1 QTAVAVPVASTC
13 EASAWTGP
21 TLTPHTLATT
31 LAATPT
37 STSRATL
44 TLPTLTLTRPSCVV
58 VAAAAGPA
66 AAPASSAEAETA
78 ASILFVRDMEL
89 PLVWW
94 CGSKAGRRC
103 NGAGPASHAAVVA
116 ATAWSPPASST
127 HRRAA
132 RTALPGLARPA
143 VSRVQQ
149 RTHRM
154 TGHRVLIEHNSRCVA
169 PCDSYPQQR
178 RLPGTRGCR
187 GCQRDNAAC
196 STRRAI
202 GAAAA
207 PPAPA
212 PTSITPTA

>member
-21 TLTPHTLATT
+21 TLTPHTLATR

-66 AAPASSAEAETA
+66 AAPASSAEVETA

-94 CGSKAGRRC
+94 CGPKAGRRW
-103 NGAGPASHAAVVA
+103 NGAGPASHAANGRRGRLVPAGESTPSAGGTDSVA
-116 ATAWSPPASST
+116 
-127 HRRAA
+127 
-132 RTALPGLARPA
+132 
-143 VSRVQQ
+143 RV
-149 RTHRM
+149 
-154 TGHRVLIEHNSRCVA
+154 G
-169 PCDSYPQQR
+169 
-178 RLPGTRGCR
+178 
-187 GCQRDNAAC
+187 
-196 STRRAI
+196 
-202 GAAAA
+202 
-207 PPAPA
+207 
-212 PTSITPTA
+212 PTSGEPRSANNTPND